1 MWRLLGTGIS
11 EMTFRKL
18 AKQYGNIYSLR
29 GGGYHIIV
37 LSGYQA
43 VKEGLIDHSEAFV
56 DRPITPFILTA
67 TRKRGIFFSNGHT
80 WKQQRRF
87 GVVTMRKLGLGKK
100 GMESQIQEEAQQLVE
115 FFAEIKGQPFD
126 PSLPIM
132 KSVCNV
138 ICAAAFGHLF
148 SVEDKDFLELMKAIQ
163 MILEFLG
170 TFYYLFYA
178 GFPCIM
184 KHLPGPHQ
192 AALSA
197 GNSVVSFAKKEI
209 KQHKEN
215 QNLHEPQDF
224 IDFYLFQMDKST
236 DDPNSTY
243 DEDNLAQCIADL
255 FVAGTDTTSASLQWA
270 LLLMANHLEI
280 QDKVYM
286 ELEEVF
292 GSCHSIYYEDRKRM
306 PYTNA
311 VIHKIMRRQILP
323 ARESAEKII
332 SERPRSMMVACVQ
345 LLAKSCGPEGK
356 GRDCQ
361 VMHAL
366 LTSRVDYCNALYMG
380 LPLEN
385 IRKLQMGATIIPDL
399 RSVLLD
405 PEHWETPEEFNP
417 NHFLDKEGH
426 FVLKEAFLPFG
437 AGARSCLGELLA
449 KIEFFNIFTSLLRQ
463 FRLEPPEGV
472 EKLSEESVIGLTVHP
487 SPYKIC
493 ALPRIKT
500 P

>member
-1 MWRLLGTGIS
+1 MLYQDLLGSMWHLLGIAIYS
-11 EMTFRKL
+11 EMTFGKL

-29 GGGYHIIV
+29 GAGYHIIV

-56 DRPITPFILTA
+56 DRPITPLIITA
-67 TRKRGIFFSNGHT
+67 TRKRGIAFSNGHT

-100 GMESQIQEEAQQLVE
+100 GMESQIHEEAQQLVE

-163 MILEFLG
+163 MILEFPT
-170 TFYYLFYA
+170 TFCYLFYE

-197 GNSVVSFAKKEI
+197 GNSIVSFAKKEI

-292 GSCHSIYYEDRKRM
+292 GSSHSIFYEDRKRM

-311 VIHKIMRRQILP
+311 VIHEIMRSKYAIFYGLARKCVKDVYLNGFLISKGAVIL
-323 ARESAEKII
+323 
-332 SERPRSMMVACVQ
+332 
-345 LLAKSCGPEGK
+345 
-356 GRDCQ
+356 
-361 VMHAL
+361 
-366 LTSRVDYCNALYMG
+366 
-380 LPLEN
+380 
-385 IRKLQMGATIIPDL
+385 PDL
-399 RSVLLD
+399 RSVLSD

-417 NHFLDKEGH
+417 NHFLDKEGN

-437 AGARSCLGELLA
+437 AGARVCLGELLA
-449 KIEFFNIFTSLLRQ
+449 KIEIFHMFISLLRQ

-472 EKLSEESVIGLTVHP
+472 EKLSEESIIGLTVP
-487 SPYKIC
+487 PYPYKIC
-493 ALPRIKT
+493 ALPRIRT

>member
-1 MWRLLGTGIS
+1 MLKLLFILIFRIPRLILCYLKETCSRRHYPPGPFPLPVIGSMWRIGIVLS
-11 EMTFRKL
+11 QTTFQKL
-18 AKQYGNIYSLR
+18 AKQYGNIYSLW
-29 GGGYHIIV
+29 GGSYHLII

-56 DRPITPFILTA
+56 DRPVLPFILAA
-67 TRKRGIFFSNGHT
+67 TKKRGIIFSNGHT

-115 FFAEIKGQPFD
+115 FFAETKGQPFD

-132 KSVCNV
+132 RSVCNV
-138 ICAAAFGHLF
+138 ICAAAFGHRF
-148 SVEDKDFLELMKAIQ
+148 SIDDKDFLELMEAIQ
-163 MILEFLG
+163 LILEFG
-170 TFYYLFYA
+170 GSFYYALYE

-192 AALSA
+192 TALSA
-197 GNSVVSFAKKEI
+197 GEMVVSFAKKEI
-209 KQHKEN
+209 KHHKEY

-224 IDFYLFQMDKST
+224 IDFYLFQMEKSK
-236 DDPNSTY
+236 DNPSSTY
-243 DEDNLAQCIADL
+243 DEDNLVYCIADL

-270 LLLMANHLEI
+270 VLLMASHLDI
-280 QDKVYM
+280 QDNVHK

-292 GSCHSIYYEDRKRM
+292 SSSHSICYEDRKKT

-311 VIHKIMRRQILP
+311 VIHEIMR
-323 ARESAEKII
+323 SKY
-332 SERPRSMMVACVQ
+332 
-345 LLAKSCGPEGK
+345 
-356 GRDCQ
+356 
-361 VMHAL
+361 AL
-366 LTSRVDYCNALYMG
+366 LYG
-380 LPLEN
+380 LA
-385 IRKLQMGATIIPDL
+385 RKCVKDVYLNGFLIPKGAILLPDL

-417 NHFLDKEGH
+417 NHFLDKEGN

-437 AGARSCLGELLA
+437 AGARACLGELLA
-449 KIEFFNIFTSLLRQ
+449 KIEFFNLFTRLLRE

-472 EKLSEESVIGLTVHP
+472 EKLSQEPIMGLTVHP
-487 SPYKIC
+487 SRYKIC
-493 ALPRIKT
+493 ALPCIGT